1 MKISFYPRDNKIYV
15 RVFHKNQM
23 IRVSTG
29 ITMPSYTKF
38 KGNVLMGDTS
48 EIASLNAE
56 LMRRRASITE
66 LYGHHRDLYEV
77 KKFLTPEPPAKL
89 GSESEPNSE
98 EMSLVALMYK
108 YVNMMATGE
117 VKSRRKDSPYR
128 ESTIRSYKY
137 AADLLATYK
146 KPLMITDFILEGKA
160 IREREEIGKSFNRYF
175 DRFKDYMVSMGLQ
188 INTRVDIINII
199 TTIINYWADVL
210 YIQIPRPSKL
220 SGYEPPIIALDDDFL
235 RRFVMDE
242 HGMYKKFDDKY
253 KYIWEVSALMMVT
266 SLRISDAVSL
276 TKDDFQISGNSI
288 FLMKD
293 NAKTGE
299 MTEMPLPN
307 SLSAKFFDN
316 LAAYGHVFTPVS
328 YWSKQ
333 ALIRREYKEFFR
345 QYPEMHNQVTV
356 KKVDITGQ
364 RVSMTKAM
372 FEWVHPHMMR
382 KSAIT
387 AMLANNVSEDHVKFC
402 SGHKAGSKSFERYK
416 GFVEKRYKSEVN
428 NYQNKMFQ

>member
-1 MKISFYPRDNKIYV
+1 
-15 RVFHKNQM
+15 M

-38 KGNVLMGDTS
+38 KGDVLMGDTS

-66 LYGHHRDLYEV
+66 LYGRCKDLYEV
-77 KKFLTPEPPAKL
+77 KKYLAPEPPAKEI
-89 GSESEPNSE
+89 ESPE
-98 EMSLVALMYK
+98 EDETLSLVSLMYK
-108 YVNMMATGE
+108 YVNMMTTGD
-117 VKSRRKDSPYR
+117 VRSRRKDSPYR
-128 ESTIRSYKY
+128 EATIRSYKY

-146 KPLMITDFILEGKA
+146 KPLFLADYMLEGKT
-160 IREREEIGKSFNRYF
+160 IRERKEIGESFDRYF
-175 DRFKDYMVSMGLQ
+175 DGFKDYMVTMGLQ
-188 INTRVDIINII
+188 INTRVDVMNTV
-199 TTIINYWADVL
+199 TTIINYWCDKL
-210 YIQIPRPSKL
+210 YIQVPRPAKL
-220 SGYEPPIIALDDDFL
+220 TGYEPPIIALEDEFL
-235 RRFVMDE
+235 RSFVMDE
-242 HGMYKKFDDKY
+242 HRIYDKFDDKY
-253 KYIWEVSALMMVT
+253 KYIWEVTALMMVT

-276 TKDDFQISGNSI
+276 TKGDFQISGNHI

-299 MTEMPLPN
+299 LTEMPLPN
-307 SLSAKFFDN
+307 SLSAKFFHN
-316 LAAYGHVFTPVS
+316 LAHHGQVFTPVD

-345 QYPEMHNQVTV
+345 QYPEMHKQVTV
-356 KKVDITGQ
+356 KKADIAGK
-364 RVSMTKAM
+364 RVSVTKYM
-372 FEWVHPHMMR
+372 YEWVHPHMMR

-402 SGHKAGSKSFERYK
+402 SGHKPGSKSFERYK

>member
-1 MKISFYPRDNKIYV
+1 MKVSFYPRDNKIYV
-15 RVFHKNQM
+15 RVFHRNQM

-38 KGNVLMGDTS
+38 KGDVLMGDTS
-48 EIASLNAE
+48 EVASLNAE
-56 LMRRRASITE
+56 LMRKRANITE
-66 LYGHHRDLYEV
+66 LYGVYKDLYEV
-77 KKFLTPEPPAKL
+77 KRLLGSPEPNEKFE
-89 GSESEPNSE
+89 ESSDD
-98 EMSLVALMYK
+98 MSLVSLMYK
-108 YVNMMATGE
+108 YINMMATGE

-146 KPLMITDFILEGKA
+146 KPLTITEYILEGKT
-160 IREREEIGKSFNRYF
+160 IRERKEIGESFNRYF

-188 INTRVDIINII
+188 VNTRVDIINII
-199 TTIINYWADVL
+199 TTMINYWADVL
-210 YIQIPRPSKL
+210 YIQIPRPAKL

-242 HGMYKKFDDKY
+242 HNLYKKFDDKY
-253 KYIWEVSALMMVT
+253 KYIWEVTALMMVT

-276 TKDDFQISGNSI
+276 TRGDFQISGDYI

-299 MTEMPLPN
+299 MTEMPLPK

-316 LAAYGHVFTPVS
+316 LAAHGHVFTPVS

-356 KKVDITGQ
+356 KKMDIAGQ
-364 RVSMTKAM
+364 KVSMTKCM

-387 AMLANNVSEDHVKFC
+387 AMLANDVSEDHVKFC
-402 SGHKAGSKSFERYK
+402 SGHKPGSKSFERYK

-428 NYQNKMFQ
+428 DYQNKMFK

>member
-15 RVFHKNQM
+15 RVFHKDQM

-38 KGNVLMGDTS
+38 KGDVLMGDTS
-48 EIASLNAE
+48 EVASLNAE
-56 LMRRRASITE
+56 LMRKRASITE
-66 LYGHHRDLYEV
+66 LYGQHRDLYEV
-77 KKFLTPEPPAKL
+77 KKFLAPEPPTKAEEP
-89 GSESEPNSE
+89 ESED
-98 EMSLVALMYK
+98 MSLVSLMYK
-108 YVNMMATGE
+108 YVNMMSAGE
-117 VKSRRKDSPYR
+117 VKCRRKDSPYR

-146 KPLMITDFILEGKA
+146 KPLMITDYILEGRT
-160 IREREEIGKSFNRYF
+160 IREREEIGKAFNRYF
-175 DRFKDYMVSMGLQ
+175 DRFKDYMVTMGLQ
-188 INTRVDIINII
+188 INTRVDIINIV
-199 TTIINYWADVL
+199 TTMINYWADAL

-253 KYIWEVSALMMVT
+253 KYIWEVTALMMVT

-276 TKDDFQISGNSI
+276 TKGDFQISGDSI

-316 LAAYGHVFTPVS
+316 LAAHGHVFTPVS

-356 KKVDITGQ
+356 KKMDIAGQ
-364 RVSMTKAM
+364 RVSMTKSM